1 MVASNSAPGDPP
13 HGLVPVLRPP
23 LSDLAATK
31 ANVVNRIRH
40 DTDGFSQQLNEVMQ
54 KVASLNVDDYTKL
67 GVAQRL
73 EPAFNWLRQASGTV
87 AQSIDDVTN
96 LNTAIVRA
104 EMDTDLVQP
113 GFVRTIVSKLQ
124 PKPGSAEY
132 DNAADDK
139 DLGRSNY
146 QQLKESLAT
155 NKNKAIK
162 LADRAVET
170 MKKSAEALMMVRIL
184 EAKLA
189 EMEANK
195 TFQKDQD
202 RQIRENKKKEK
213 AIQLENAQFR
223 ANKRLRSLSGKAVG
237 RVTVTDPDEAL
248 IFDEAEEEDDDAMDI

>member
-1 MVASNSAPGDPP
+1 MD
-13 HGLVPVLRPP
+13 
-23 LSDLAATK
+23 
-31 ANVVNRIRH
+31 
-40 DTDGFSQQLNEVMQ
+40 NE
-54 KVASLNVDDYTKL
+54 
-67 GVAQRL
+67 
-73 EPAFNWLRQASGTV
+73 
-87 AQSIDDVTN
+87 
-96 LNTAIVRA
+96 
-104 EMDTDLVQP
+104 LVQP
-113 GFVRTIVSKLQ
+113 GMVRTIVSKLQ
-124 PKPGSAEY
+124 PKPGSEEY

-195 TFQKDQD
+195 SFQKEED

-213 AIQLENAQFR
+213 AIQLENAQIR
-223 ANKRLRSLSGKAVG
+223 ANKRLRSLGGKAVG
-237 RVTVTDPDEAL
+237 RVTVSDPDEGL
-248 IFDEAEEEDDDAMDI
+248 IFDEAVEDFDDDVMDI

>member
-1 MVASNSAPGDPP
+1 
-13 HGLVPVLRPP
+13 
-23 LSDLAATK
+23 
-31 ANVVNRIRH
+31 
-40 DTDGFSQQLNEVMQ
+40 
-54 KVASLNVDDYTKL
+54 VASLNVDDDIKL

-87 AQSIDDVTN
+87 AQSIDDVIN
-96 LNTAIVRA
+96 FNIAIVRA
-104 EMDTDLVQP
+104 EMDNELVQP

-124 PKPGSAEY
+124 PKPGSEEY
-132 DNAADDK
+132 DSAADDK

-146 QQLKESLAT
+146 HQLRESLAT

-184 EAKLA
+184 EAKVA

-195 TFQKDQD
+195 AFQKEED

-213 AIQLENAQFR
+213 AIQLENAQIR
-223 ANKRLRSLSGKAVG
+223 ANKRLRSLGGKAVG
-237 RVTVTDPDEAL
+237 RVTVSDPDEGL
-248 IFDEAEEEDDDAMDI
+248 IFDEAVEDFDDDVMDI